1 MSAELLARV
10 LESLRRGGGAPAVID
25 GSGACSR
32 GELLGMAAG
41 VAGALRAAGARR
53 GERVGVLLERGRRET
68 AALLGAWLAGAVP
81 VPLEPGSPD
90 PRNRG
95 ILERCGAGRLLGGA
109 GEAARLGVAA
119 VPVGDPGPGLAADG
133 VPDAGPGE
141 EAILLHTSGSTG
153 VPKGVP
159 VTRAGVAAFV
169 DWMAGEFGL
178 EEGDGVAALAGL
190 SFDLSLF
197 EQFAPLACGGTV
209 LRPSERTLLSA
220 RALARFLEEHGA
232 AFVYAVPS
240 LLVRLQEAG
249 PLPPLRS
256 LRAVLFAGETF
267 PPEGLRRL
275 KAALPGRAFANLFG
289 PTETNVC
296 AFHRVGPGEPGDGPL
311 PIGVP
316 TPYAEVAL
324 VEEEGEAEAERGEIC
339 VRGPTVLRAYVGGRG
354 EPSPRVVLP
363 GRGPGPFLRTGDLAA
378 RGPDGL
384 LRFLGRRGGMLKVR
398 GYRVEPAEVEA
409 VLAGH
414 PGVAD
419 AAVRREVDPA
429 LGEVL
434 VAEVVAAAGARLE
447 ERAIRARAARL
458 LPAYMVPARVAFV
471 DRLPL
476 TARGK
481 RERP

>member
-1 MSAELLARV
+1 
-10 LESLRRGGGAPAVID
+10 
-25 GSGACSR
+25 
-32 GELLGMAAG
+32 MATA
-41 VAGALRAAGARR
+41 VAGALHGSGAER
-53 GERVGVLLERGRRET
+53 GERVGILLERGRREA

-95 ILERCGAGRLLGGA
+95 ILERCGARRLLGEEA
-109 GEAARLGVAA
+109 AAARLGVIA
-119 VPVGDPGPGLAADG
+119 VPVPPAGDPGRGRTAA
-133 VPDAGPGE
+133 PDPDPEG

-159 VTRAGVAAFV
+159 VTHAGVAAFV

-178 EEGDGVAALAGL
+178 EAGDGVAALAGM
-190 SFDLSLF
+190 SFDLALF
-197 EQFAPLACGGTV
+197 EQVAPLARGGTV
-209 LRPSERTLLSA
+209 LRPAERTLLSA
-220 RALARFLEEHGA
+220 RALARFLDERGA

-249 PLPPLRS
+249 PLPPLRR

-275 KAALPGRAFANLFG
+275 KAGLPDRVFANLFG

-296 AFHRVGPGEPGDGPL
+296 TFHRVGAEEPGEGPL

-324 VEEEGEAEAERGEIC
+324 VEEGGDAEAESGEIC
-339 VRGPTVLRAYVGGRG
+339 VRGPTVLRAYVGGGG
-354 EPSPRVVLP
+354 EQPGRVVLP
-363 GRGPGPFLRTGDLAA
+363 GRGPGPFLRTGDMAS

-384 LRFLGRRGGMLKVR
+384 LRFRGRRDGMLKVR
-398 GYRVEPAEVEA
+398 GYRVEPGEVEA

-434 VAEVVAAAGARLE
+434 VADVVAAAGARPG
-447 ERAIRARAARL
+447 EREIRARAARL
-458 LPAYMVPARVAFV
+458 LPPYMVPARVSFV
-471 DRLPL
+471 ERLPL
-476 TARGK
+476 SARGK
-481 RERP
+481 RERPRL